1 MNLILL
7 EFSFWYNSYSFKNYF
22 MGFYKRKF
30 LTFAET
36 KFVYSK
42 TSFEVQFDIIILI

>member
-1 MNLILL
+1 
-7 EFSFWYNSYSFKNYF
+7 
-22 MGFYKRKF
+22 MGLYKRKF

-42 TSFEVQFDIIILI
+42 TSFEVQFNIIILI